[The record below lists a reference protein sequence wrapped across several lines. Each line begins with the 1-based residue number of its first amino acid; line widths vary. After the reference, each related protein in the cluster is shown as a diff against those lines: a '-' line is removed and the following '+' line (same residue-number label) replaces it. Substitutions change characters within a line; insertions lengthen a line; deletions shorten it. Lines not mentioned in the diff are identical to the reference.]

1 MALHYQVHQ
10 SKSEFMYTLQMTCLA
25 FHEGLPAN
33 GKKLTVQVHYTIMA
47 ARFVH
52 CRLVYNYVAS
62 QHLSHT
68 VCTCT
73 IQWLIKARVFHSAS
87 QTKYILQVYPSQQ
100 DLIVMKL
107 VLLTTVLLLCAVLAT
122 TVTAAPSTKLG
133 KNTYSSYHL
142 YLLACFSSNTVQSV
156 F

>member
-73 IQWLIKARVFHSAS
+73 ISVAYKS
-87 QTKYILQVYPSQQ
+87 QSVPFSKSNEVYPSSLPLSTRP
-100 DLIVMKL
+100 DRHEAGLAHYCSV
-107 VLLTTVLLLCAVLAT
+107 AVRCSGHYCHCCT
-122 TVTAAPSTKLG
+122 QYQTR
-133 KNTYSSYHL
+133 
-142 YLLACFSSNTVQSV
+142 
-156 F
+156 

>member
-33 GKKLTVQVHYTIMA
+33 VKELAVQVHYTIMA

-52 CRLVYNYVAS
+52 RRLVYNYVAS

-73 IQWLIKARVFHSAS
+73 IQWLIKAGVFHSAS
-87 QTKYILQVYPSQQ
+87 QNEVSFKFTPLNKS
-100 DLIVMKL
+100 
-107 VLLTTVLLLCAVLAT
+107 
-122 TVTAAPSTKLG
+122 
-133 KNTYSSYHL
+133 
-142 YLLACFSSNTVQSV
+142 
-156 F
+156 